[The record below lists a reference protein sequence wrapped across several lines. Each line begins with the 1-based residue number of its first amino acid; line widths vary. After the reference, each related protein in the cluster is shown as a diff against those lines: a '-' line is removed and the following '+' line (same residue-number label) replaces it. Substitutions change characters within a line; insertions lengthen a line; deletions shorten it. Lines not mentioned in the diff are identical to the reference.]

1 MRHTISLCALAL
13 GFCSSGR
20 AAEGELDQYEEK
32 SIARAAERA
41 ARAGTSD
48 RAMWLKEMEAAFPGK
63 AGEPKR
69 DAEFAAW
76 FDLLAGKNGEWRRA
90 GAPNPRVAE
99 LFDRVVHR
107 MELGPVPSVTRD
119 EFRKYAK
126 HALRERDGVNL
137 ADEAD
142 RVFRALDRNGDG
154 DLERGEFTIFLRDEK
169 VRIDADGNGRISKD
183 EYRDYFR
190 RKVTAKADSI
200 AAAKGAQA
208 PAKPG
213 DGKPAA
219 KAAADGLPEWF
230 ATLDADKDG
239 QLSLFEWRGDGR
251 PAATFDEMDL
261 DRDGLLTKDEYLRYL
276 KLKAIEEAQRR
287 REEGK

>member
-1 MRHTISLCALAL
+1 MRHAISLCALAL
-13 GFCSSGR
+13 GPCLWLR

-41 ARAGTSD
+41 ARAGHSD
-48 RAMWLKEMEAAFPGK
+48 RALWLKEMEAAFPGK

-69 DAEFAAW
+69 EEEFGAW

-90 GAPNPRVAE
+90 DAPGPRVAE
-99 LFDRVVHR
+99 LFDKVVQR

-119 EFRKYAK
+119 EFRRYAR

-154 DLERGEFTIFLRDEK
+154 ELEREEFTIFLRDER
-169 VRIDADGNGRISKD
+169 VRIDSDGNGRISKD

-190 RKVTAKADSI
+190 RKVTAKADVL
-200 AAAKGAQA
+200 AAAKGGQA
-208 PAKPG
+208 PAKPA
-213 DGKPAA
+213 DGKAAA
-219 KAAADGLPEWF
+219 KAADGLPDWF
-230 ATLDADKDG
+230 SSLDADKDG

-251 PAATFDEMDL
+251 PVATFDEMDL